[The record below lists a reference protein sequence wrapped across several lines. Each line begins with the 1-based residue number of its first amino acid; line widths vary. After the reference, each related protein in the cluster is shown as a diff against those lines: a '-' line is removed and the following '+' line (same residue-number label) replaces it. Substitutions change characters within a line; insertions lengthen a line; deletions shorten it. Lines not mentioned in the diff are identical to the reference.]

1 MNKLET
7 AIHALKTES
16 TFQLMGD
23 MTLFTD
29 ALTEIDGRLTA
40 LETKKKANKT

>member
-1 MNKLET
+1 MNKLQS

-23 MTLFTD
+23 MNLFTD
-29 ALTEIDGRLTA
+29 ALTEIDSRLTA
-40 LETKKKANKT
+40 LETKKKANKP